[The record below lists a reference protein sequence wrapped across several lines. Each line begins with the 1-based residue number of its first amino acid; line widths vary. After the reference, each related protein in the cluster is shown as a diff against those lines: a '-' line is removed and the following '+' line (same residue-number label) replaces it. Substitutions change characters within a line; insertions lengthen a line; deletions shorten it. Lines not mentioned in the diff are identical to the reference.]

1 MSEFNPEMESSA
13 VPQVAPQ
20 QPGAE
25 REALSQLST
34 AQEARPS
41 EPVVVSK
48 QEEVELAEG
57 PRGVQFFL
65 SVLVIVVFMITFV
78 VQAFRVPSESMENTL
93 LIGDFLLADKLHY
106 ANDGA
111 LGHWL
116 LPYRP
121 IQRGDIV
128 VFRYPVDPSQ
138 YFVKRVIGL
147 PGDRIRLQNKMVYV
161 NGVRLEEPYA
171 IHLMP
176 NFDSYRDNFPLRIG
190 VSPDVNRHWR
200 SEIYRHLEGGE
211 VVVPAS
217 QYFVM
222 GDNRD
227 QSLDSRYWGF
237 VPRGN
242 IMGRPLV
249 IYLSVRDG
257 HPPVAGN
264 SVSSVKLFHSGQMLA
279 HFLQMTRWD
288 RIFRRVL

>member
-1 MSEFNPEMESSA
+1 MSEFDRGTE
-13 VPQVAPQ
+13 Q
-20 QPGAE
+20 
-25 REALSQLST
+25 ST
-34 AQEARPS
+34 AAQQTAA
-41 EPVVVSK
+41 EPEVLPVAGDIGEPYHPETIVVSK
-48 QEEVELAEG
+48 PEEVDPVRG
-57 PRGVQFFL
+57 PKGIQFFL

-106 ANDGA
+106 ADGA
-111 LGHWL
+111 FWHWL
-116 LPYRP
+116 LPYRA
-121 IQRGDIV
+121 IKRGDIV

-147 PGDRIRLQNKMVYV
+147 PGDHIRLQNKMVYV
-161 NGVRLEEPYA
+161 NGTRLQEPYV
-171 IHLMP
+171 IHMMQ
-176 NFDSYRDNFPLRIG
+176 NYDVYRDSFPLRIG

-200 SEIYRHLEGGE
+200 SEINRHLDGGE
-211 VVVPAS
+211 LVVPAG

-249 IYLSVRDG
+249 IYLSVKDG
-257 HPPVAGN
+257 RTSQGGHSA
-264 SVSSVKLFHSGQMLA
+264 SDDKLIHSGQMLA
-279 HFLQMTRWD
+279 HILQLARWD
-288 RIFRRVL
+288 RMFRRVL